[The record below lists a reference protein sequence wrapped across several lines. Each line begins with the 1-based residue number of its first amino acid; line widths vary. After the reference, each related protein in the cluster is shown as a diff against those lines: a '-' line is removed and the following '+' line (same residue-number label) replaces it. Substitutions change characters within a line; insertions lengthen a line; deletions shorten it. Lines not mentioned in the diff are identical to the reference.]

1 MHKNAFRILLV
12 EDDPLQAKLA
22 TVALEVAG
30 FATPTKVTTAA
41 DAAARAP
48 DHDLVL
54 LDVQLPDGNG
64 LDVLRKLRERSTRPA
79 VIIVTGHGGER
90 LAVDALRLG
99 ADDYVSKDA
108 GFAEI
113 LPTVVER
120 VRRSLALRD
129 ALESTERDVVEAERR
144 SAVGEMTVALH
155 HELNNPLMAALT
167 EASLLRDEPGLSPTV
182 RQGLDA
188 IQTALDRIRIAVKRA
203 GEADGAKHT
212 EYLSGALRMT
222 DLVGGNATR
231 GLRGRAVVAA
241 EDQPM
246 RRVISVLLRRVGF
259 EPEPLDSI
267 EEAVA
272 RMAQIPSPTVVVLA
286 GLPTGDLDPFGIC
299 TPEARRAWTLVVLS
313 APNAAGKLGRAADL
327 LLPLPFD
334 PAPFAGQVV
343 SAVEARGLAGRRVGG

>member
-1 MHKNAFRILLV
+1 MPKRNLRILLV

-22 TVALEVAG
+22 KVALEAAG
-30 FATPTKVTTAA
+30 FAPPTMVETAA
-41 DAAARAP
+41 DAMARAP
-48 DHDLVL
+48 EHDLLL

-64 LDVLRKLRERSTRPA
+64 LDVLRKLRERSSRPA
-79 VIIVTGHGGER
+79 VVIVTGHGGER
-90 LAVDALRLG
+90 IAVDALRLG

-108 GFAEI
+108 GFTEI

-120 VRRSLALRD
+120 VRRALALRD

-167 EASLLRDEPGLSPTV
+167 EASLLLDEPGISPSV
-182 RQGLDA
+182 RQGLKT
-188 IQTALDRIRIAVKRA
+188 IQTALDRIRHAVKRA
-203 GEADGAKHT
+203 GEADGARHT
-212 EYLSGALRMT
+212 EYLAGTLRMT
-222 DLVGGNATR
+222 DLDGGGATR

-241 EDQPM
+241 EDRPM

-259 EPEPLDSI
+259 EPEPLDSV

-272 RMAQIPSPTVVVLA
+272 RMAQIPAPTVLVLA
-286 GLPTGDLDPFGIC
+286 GLPTGDQDPFGVC
-299 TPEARRAWTLVVLS
+299 VPDARRGWTLVVLS

-334 PAPFAGQVV
+334 PATLAGQVV
-343 SAVEARGLAGRRVGG
+343 AAVEARAATQ